1 MVTLPE
7 TVNLLPVVIVMVV
20 FDPPEAMVNDAQT
33 AVAELTVHVAPF
45 AMVTAVLAVGIPLF
59 QRAASDQFP
68 DPEKVDV

>member
-1 MVTLPE
+1 M
-7 TVNLLPVVIVMVV
+7 VMVV
-20 FDPPEAMVNDAQT
+20 LEPPVAIVNDAQT
-33 AVAELTVHVAPF
+33 AVAEFTVQVAPF